1 MVAGGKRILF
11 DVTDL
16 VSLMLSREYPNGIPR
31 VIAHCLV
38 ELLDSE
44 PQVIPV
50 FFSRISRAFCRI
62 DGRRLLARD
71 LDYLRRLNP
80 AARHN
85 LRRVRA
91 YMGVLRSSRV
101 VPGPDD
107 TLLLLGAGWDFPKRH
122 SFLFGARPP
131 ACRVVWFCHDLI
143 PLRRPEFV
151 VNSGT
156 FGQAFRLW
164 LDAALGRGH
173 RFICASRHVE
183 ADLRDYAASQGL
195 SVDVSVVP
203 LAHEFKPVAGP
214 LRDSLSGLAARRTV
228 LCVGSVGLRKN
239 HIALVRAWDR
249 LREEFGDRLPTLV
262 LAGEVIDGA
271 ELEAFLRR
279 TGNVGGTVELLGPV
293 SEPELARLYELCDFT
308 VFPSLE
314 EGWGLPV
321 GESLWMA
328 KPCLSSSLS
337 SLPEVGGGHATYF
350 DPRDEAAT
358 TAALRRAVQGE
369 FAARPPPRSRLR
381 TWRQVAD
388 DLLAAA
394 SR

>member
-1 MVAGGKRILF
+1 MVAGRNRILF

-16 VSLMLSREYPNGIPR
+16 VSLMLLREHPNGIPR
-31 VIAHCLV
+31 VIARCLA
-38 ELLDSE
+38 ELLDRE
-44 PQVIPV
+44 PEVVPV

-80 AARHN
+80 AARDN
-85 LRRVRA
+85 LRRARA

-107 TLLLLGAGWDFPKRH
+107 TLLLPGAGWGFPKRH
-122 SFLFGARPP
+122 GYLFGARPP

-143 PLRRPEFV
+143 PLRHPEFV
-151 VNSGT
+151 MNPGT
-156 FGQAFRLW
+156 FGEAFRTW

-173 RFICASRHVE
+173 RFICAWRHVE
-183 ADLRDYAASQGL
+183 ADLRDYAASQGVP
-195 SVDVSVVP
+195 VDVSVVP

-214 LRDSLSGLAARRTV
+214 MRDSLSGLDVRRTV
-228 LCVGSVGLRKN
+228 LCVGSIGLRKN
-239 HIALVRAWDR
+239 QIALVRAWDG
-249 LREEFGDRLPTLV
+249 LRKEFGDELPTLV

-271 ELEAFLRR
+271 VLETFLQQ
-279 TGNVGGTVELLGPV
+279 TGNVGGTVALLGPV

-328 KPCLSSSLS
+328 KPCLSSGLS
-337 SLPEVGGGHATYF
+337 SLPEVGGGHVTYF
-350 DPRDEAAT
+350 DPRDEAGMA
-358 TAALRRAVQGE
+358 AALRRAMQGE
-369 FAARPPPRSRLR
+369 FAALPPPRSRLR

-388 DLLAAA
+388 GLLAVA